1 MKSKRIPI
9 LVVAATFTA
18 TAYLFSADSL
28 IKNGTAVTPWFSI
41 GCDLQVIDP
50 AFGSNQVAVIA
61 SLRANVSF

>member
-9 LVVAATFTA
+9 LVVAAAFTA
-18 TAYLFSADSL
+18 PLFLFSADSL

-41 GCDLQVIDP
+41 GGDLQVIDP